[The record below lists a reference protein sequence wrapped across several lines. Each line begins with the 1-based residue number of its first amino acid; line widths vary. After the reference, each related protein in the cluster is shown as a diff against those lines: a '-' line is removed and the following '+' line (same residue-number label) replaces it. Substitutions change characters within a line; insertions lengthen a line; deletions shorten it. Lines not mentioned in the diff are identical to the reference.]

1 MGRKKKF
8 IDKKN
13 SATFQLLA
21 RDSAASSSL
30 FPFPFSSSSSSGAE
44 AAASSTSPSDRVFV
58 RVDTNA
64 FSVPGFFDDDDDA
77 AEGRVVNADESRDSA
92 FADAPGDTSDAD
104 DDGAAS
110 SSRGR
115 GGGALPDHVRREIL
129 ELGLPDDGYN
139 YLAHLREI
147 RNAGGGSAY
156 YQNPR
161 ARFDL
166 VPLDVKDAVED
177 LAGDSIYSV
186 ASRTASVKVQKVA
199 DPDVA
204 KLLDDSDL
212 SRFGSDVE
220 DLEEDFV
227 VQANR
232 PEGEEEEEEAEEDED
247 ENIEAGCERGRHPT
261 EGAEHGEAEL
271 EDQRKER
278 VRRLLD
284 EQFDMLTLQEYDDD
298 SDNGDAYSDDADRE
312 TLSSKIVDTLKKYG
326 VGDQE
331 SSTLSELEPS
341 ADVIRR
347 CQEYAEGYLNESQE
361 DEEAVLVQESDDESE
376 VWDCETIVSTFSN
389 LDNHPGQIQAPENP
403 KKLLPT
409 LFPGEAT
416 AKRDVIA
423 LRGKEM
429 LPVDYLHQKK
439 RNVESTKKS
448 KAEVSSG
455 SDKLKTRVRK
465 EESKEEKKERKAAVK
480 EERREARRAKKEM
493 KGLYRGEAQRAQ
505 MVASVSGPSAI
516 HLM

>member
-1 MGRKKKF
+1 MIVLCMISF
-8 IDKKN
+8 I
-13 SATFQLLA
+13 
-21 RDSAASSSL
+21 
-30 FPFPFSSSSSSGAE
+30 
-44 AAASSTSPSDRVFV
+44 
-58 RVDTNA
+58 
-64 FSVPGFFDDDDDA
+64 
-77 AEGRVVNADESRDSA
+77 
-92 FADAPGDTSDAD
+92 
-104 DDGAAS
+104 
-110 SSRGR
+110 
-115 GGGALPDHVRREIL
+115 LP
-129 ELGLPDDGYN
+129 
-139 YLAHLREI
+139 
-147 RNAGGGSAY
+147 
-156 YQNPR
+156 
-161 ARFDL
+161 
-166 VPLDVKDAVED
+166 VPLSYIFIAIM
-177 LAGDSIYSV
+177 L
-186 ASRTASVKVQKVA
+186 Q
-199 DPDVA
+199 
-204 KLLDDSDL
+204 
-212 SRFGSDVE
+212 
-220 DLEEDFV
+220 
-227 VQANR
+227 
-232 PEGEEEEEEAEEDED
+232 
-247 ENIEAGCERGRHPT
+247 
-261 EGAEHGEAEL
+261 
-271 EDQRKER
+271 
-278 VRRLLD
+278 
-284 EQFDMLTLQEYDDD
+284 LTLQEYDDD

-465 EESKEEKKERKAAVK
+465 EESKEEKKERKVCFK
-480 EERREARRAKKEM
+480 IK
-493 KGLYRGEAQRAQ
+493 L
-505 MVASVSGPSAI
+505 
-516 HLM
+516 